1 MLLTVSVV
9 SVLRHTHAINTL
21 HVLQIVS
28 SFAICDAMALLLQ
41 MKNEL
46 QKAFDVL
53 FAVSLLA
60 LMLLYFC
67 AVSVVLL
74 C

>member
-1 MLLTVSVV
+1 MLQVTVLLTVSVV
-9 SVLRHTHAINTL
+9 SVLRHTHAINLL
-21 HVLQIVS
+21 HDLQIVS

-53 FAVSLLA
+53 FAVSLL
-60 LMLLYFC
+60 LSCYCTLVQLL
-67 AVSVVLL
+67 
-74 C
+74 